1 MRTKRVLLAAAT
13 AFLGINLWTGAPL
26 FSLWVGSQFVGEKQL
41 SMTAVGIVVATL
53 AILVV
58 AMSFALVWLNDTYK
72 RITGH
77 PLRENRLTWLRG
89 FNAEHE
95 SVGEGIPSTL
105 LERIVMFN
113 VYIAT
118 IAMVIYYF
126 AVPQSPLPH

>member
-1 MRTKRVLLAAAT
+1 MRTKRVLIAAAT

-26 FSLWVGSQFVGEKQL
+26 FSLWVGSQFVGDKQL
-41 SMTAVGIVVATL
+41 SMTAVGIVVVTL

-58 AMSFALVWLNDTYK
+58 AMSFALVRLNDTYK

-77 PLRENRLTWLRG
+77 PLRENRLTWLRS
-89 FNAEHE
+89 FNAQRENVH
-95 SVGEGIPSTL
+95 EGIPTSL

-113 VYIAT
+113 VYVAT
-118 IAMVIYYF
+118 IALVVYYF